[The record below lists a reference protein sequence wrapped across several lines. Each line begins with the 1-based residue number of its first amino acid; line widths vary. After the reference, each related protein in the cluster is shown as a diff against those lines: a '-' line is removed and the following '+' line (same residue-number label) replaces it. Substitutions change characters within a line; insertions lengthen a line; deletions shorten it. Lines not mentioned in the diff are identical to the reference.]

1 MFSLNSN
8 QNTQTI
14 TKVQYRQLITNPV
27 TGTLQTRPVT
37 GVNDAAITQAQ
48 SYANLAS
55 SRFSSI
61 VYKAPAIKGNV
72 YTFNDPIFNGHV
84 TVQGNID
91 IIPSLSN
98 VVGTGFVNVIHDVK
112 VAGSVY
118 AQDVIINGSIQ
129 FPNNLGFSFVGNT
142 RAPYLSTVVENAGA
156 IYINEQAPITH
167 LVLANQVIYF
177 ATNGGITGYAP
188 SINGPGQA
196 PFYNSN
202 AFIANRAANAVW
214 NGFYWVAVGYG
225 QHSIA
230 TAQVSDLTKWTGV
243 QPIGGYAPGIFE
255 ALTNKVG
262 GAYGLV
268 WNGTQWITGGYGSK
282 FCLAASPDGTAWTGI
297 PFSAVPIGG
306 SLYCTNIG
314 WNGQVYVSSWMD
326 QNRFSDQP
334 EPPTYSLAYSYDGV
348 AWVTADAGSPSPLLP
363 LGAVTVVWNGAYW
376 LAAGGGYSASGN
388 NLARSYDGVNWTTYR
403 SDVLNGVINVLAWNG
418 DQNLWVAGVGDT
430 VHPCSNSIA
439 YSVDGVHWT
448 GLGLQIFAAC
458 TGVTWDGTQWC
469 AVGSPNT
476 SLTGAVV
483 SSKFQYS
490 FDAKVWFSNNVS
502 RIDNTP
508 LSIITTYG
516 STGFAVIN
524 DQLTVNRSVTVGKN
538 LAVRGGVASVSPVTG
553 AVVVQGGIGVS
564 GSANLGG
571 NITVASTETGALM
584 VAGGAGLGGS
594 LAVAGSA
601 SLGGSLAVGGGASLG
616 TNLTVGGNLTVG
628 STVDTQGVGSG
639 AGAFV
644 VAGGATVG
652 RTLAVGNTLVVG
664 GTTDTA
670 GLGSGTLV
678 VAGGASLTKSV
689 IIGNSLM
696 LGGTTDTSGAS
707 TGTLVVAGGASLAK
721 NVLIGNSLTVTRNLV
736 VQGNTDSLTTGTG
749 TVVITG
755 GVGVGQSM
763 VVGNSVTV
771 EGQTDTG
778 GLGSM
783 TGALVVAGG
792 VTVGQ
797 STTIGNTLTIGGTS
811 DPLVDG
817 NMALQV
823 AGGVN
828 IDGSI
833 TVAGPLVQ
841 INSED
846 VDPLTLNPTTTT
858 NPALYVAGGTQVG
871 LNLNVGRGIHIFG
884 HDRADST
891 SPDTGALVVDGGAGV
906 AQTLNVGG
914 RATVGS
920 TMDTTG
926 LGSGALTVAGGASLT
941 KSLLVGGTTT
951 VMSTTET
958 TGTGTGALVVTGGVS
973 LTKSLFVGANLTV
986 RGNTDSTTV
995 TTGALTVAG
1004 GVGVTKSLCLGGN
1017 LAVGSHTT
1025 VGGNTSLAGNLTV
1038 GGNTTLAGNLTVP
1051 SVASFY
1057 VGNILLNRLLPGTL
1071 FQGIDTSFSQQVSIQ
1086 GTGSGALTV
1095 TGGGR
1100 FGGNLYVGNQV
1111 VVAANTAATSVTSG
1125 ALVVGGGVGI
1135 GGDVWINGNLAVN
1148 KFLYQDIC
1156 GHNVYVGSSDGND
1169 FIALLVGATNRHNT
1183 IMGYNAFYESTG
1195 SSNTTVGYGALT
1207 FNNSGNYNTALGG
1220 DTLLGLYPTG
1230 STNPDYNTA
1239 VGYQAGSTVG
1249 GSSNYGG
1256 YNTFLGANTI
1266 VGGPYDHS
1274 TAIGYGATITAS
1286 RQIVIGTVD
1295 ETVTIP
1301 GQFSVPGGFTLGTQ
1315 TATDTQSTGVGTL
1328 VVYGGASTT
1337 GNSVVGNTL
1346 MVLGQGDGALLVTGG
1361 ATLGGNLVAQQGL
1374 TVAGTGAGALTVTG
1388 GVGIGGNTVLAGN
1401 LMVTSPVNT
1410 ITPSTGAVT
1419 VTGGV
1424 GIGANLVVGGN
1435 THIYQGLYVDQF
1447 TDLSG
1452 SVLVTGVT
1460 NLVGNTTATGNLT
1473 VAGNLGVVGSS
1484 TVVGKSTT
1492 SGRMDVSGVLD
1503 VSGTTN
1509 IHGTLTVTGS
1519 SRVDGD
1525 FLVNG
1530 DTVQNGSLIFADGPT
1545 LTPTYDAFNTLT
1557 ISSGIN
1563 LEGTLNIVNG
1573 GTLQMA
1579 GSQIV
1584 VGGFVVPDISNAVN
1598 FLATQDAY
1606 STSMG
1611 TITCHG
1617 GVGIAKNIYLGGNL
1631 VAGGTVTG
1639 ANTTISGNT
1648 TSTLV
1653 RVTGN
1658 TAATSSNTGALTV
1671 VGGVGIGGNLVVD
1684 GSGACLRVTSTNP
1697 GAVQVT
1703 GGASIGANLVV
1714 GNTLTVVGSGSRA
1727 LSIPTGGAYVGG
1739 NVLVGTG
1746 LSVQGGKPATST
1758 ATGALTVVGGAGVSG
1773 NLVVGGSILALGTN
1787 NTMITSSISTLTSN
1801 AIYAVSTPNRL
1812 TLGMDNCGNFLV
1824 STVDGSWN
1832 LVSSNGLFA
1841 SGTAIQWN
1849 GFIWVAGCVATAAN
1863 GYTTLLY
1870 SYNGVG
1876 WVASGYPG
1884 FGHTGGV
1891 TSVTWSGATWVATG
1905 YNRDNFYNFHSVAWS
1920 SDGITWTEGGGVTL
1934 NRARCAA
1941 YNGSQWI
1948 VGGTRTNKNTD
1959 GTANNTYALM
1969 TSPDGMYWTPIPSL
1983 LDVASTVYGVATT
1996 GNTWVAIGD
2005 RRYSGPGATL
2015 IYSHNGM
2022 DWTDVSF
2029 SENIFAE
2036 NGYGGVIAANGS
2048 IWVAGGG
2055 YPAILAYSYDGATW
2069 YNGLYGGDTFL
2080 DSGNST
2086 INTLGIS
2093 SQYSVV
2099 SVLWNNDRLL
2109 WYASVYHTNGP
2120 GAFLLSSSNGVN
2132 WTQAMGVPDFDIT
2145 GEVYCQALACTGTN
2159 TGKLFVKSTATV
2171 GSINVTQNGYVSGSL
2186 YVSGNIYYNNTI
2198 PAGSGGGANTIT
2210 ATTDAS
2216 FGANVYIHQTTPAVD
2231 ISSGALIVSGGAAV
2245 GGNVFMGANLWVG
2258 GAAVTILGNTGL
2270 GGNLVVGG
2278 AMGLGGTLA
2287 VGGVVTIGNTL
2298 ASSGTGSGA
2307 LTVAGGMGLAGNL
2320 VVGGPVAIG
2329 NTLVSSGTGSGA
2341 LTVAG
2346 GMGLGGDLYTGGW
2359 VTVGNTTPATGPS
2372 TGAFQVKGGSSI
2384 AGNLF
2389 TGGSLTVLGTV
2400 STGATS
2406 ISGTLTAGSAT
2417 FTGSTTIYGTVSSG
2431 PITTGSATISGGLT
2445 AGSVSTG
2452 GLTAT
2457 GSATISGGLTTGSA
2471 TVAGALT
2478 AGSVSTSGALTA
2490 GSATVAGALTAGS
2503 VSTSGALTAG
2513 STSVTG
2519 TSTLGGQVVINSTF
2533 PSFGP
2538 STGALVVAGGAGI
2551 RGNLYVGGNIYMN
2564 GVMVGTGGSI
2574 STGSTVNAGVTTVTT
2589 LNVNTNINTGL
2600 IQYYPMDVSLSNYAS
2615 GFPVYDVSYGTSL
2628 PLLSGAS
2635 AEGKGSSNIL
2645 LVPSTSNYTDI
2656 IDPTGMGLYY
2666 TFEHTSLILS
2676 RPNFGATNEA
2686 LFSTN
2691 VAYMSNGVAI
2701 TIPTAFTLSFWISLT
2716 GYYPTTGKAS
2726 IFNVTAG
2733 ATPITLDITA
2743 TGNLVNSAGQ
2753 TTNYQLP
2760 STPWVYVAWVYT
2772 PGTSILYING
2782 VPAVAG
2788 PANLSALGAT
2798 GLVCRPGSVFIGN
2811 NPSAGYVQQFSYEMQ
2826 QYRLYGRAL
2835 SAVDIS
2841 NLWQNTGTY
2850 YNQPVIPA
2858 TAVGVVTGD
2867 LGVAGNTIITQ
2878 NLGVGLNNPQY
2889 TVDICGN
2896 LNVRGTVSASNATQL
2911 TYTSLPTL
2919 TSYQVGYTSYG
2930 VFTGGVA
2937 ITTGTVVSLTSITV
2951 PMGVWMFNAQGVFQA
2966 TTGSAV
2972 NVTTAILSL
2981 GGSATQI
2988 QPAAL
2993 AAATNIPPYGFSQ
3006 LYLTGG
3012 ASLGLGQNVQNNY
3025 YSTNITQVLN
3035 LGAATTTV
3043 YLNTLFVGATVAC
3056 DISSS
3061 YFSATRLA

>member
-1 MFSLNSN
+1 
-8 QNTQTI
+8 
-14 TKVQYRQLITNPV
+14 
-27 TGTLQTRPVT
+27 
-37 GVNDAAITQAQ
+37 
-48 SYANLAS
+48 
-55 SRFSSI
+55 
-61 VYKAPAIKGNV
+61 
-72 YTFNDPIFNGHV
+72 
-84 TVQGNID
+84 
-91 IIPSLSN
+91 
-98 VVGTGFVNVIHDVK
+98 
-112 VAGSVY
+112 
-118 AQDVIINGSIQ
+118 
-129 FPNNLGFSFVGNT
+129 
-142 RAPYLSTVVENAGA
+142 
-156 IYINEQAPITH
+156 
-167 LVLANQVIYF
+167 
-177 ATNGGITGYAP
+177 
-188 SINGPGQA
+188 
-196 PFYNSN
+196 
-202 AFIANRAANAVW
+202 
-214 NGFYWVAVGYG
+214 
-225 QHSIA
+225 
-230 TAQVSDLTKWTGV
+230 
-243 QPIGGYAPGIFE
+243 
-255 ALTNKVG
+255 
-262 GAYGLV
+262 
-268 WNGTQWITGGYGSK
+268 
-282 FCLAASPDGTAWTGI
+282 
-297 PFSAVPIGG
+297 
-306 SLYCTNIG
+306 
-314 WNGQVYVSSWMD
+314 
-326 QNRFSDQP
+326 
-334 EPPTYSLAYSYDGV
+334 
-348 AWVTADAGSPSPLLP
+348 
-363 LGAVTVVWNGAYW
+363 
-376 LAAGGGYSASGN
+376 
-388 NLARSYDGVNWTTYR
+388 
-403 SDVLNGVINVLAWNG
+403 
-418 DQNLWVAGVGDT
+418 
-430 VHPCSNSIA
+430 
-439 YSVDGVHWT
+439 
-448 GLGLQIFAAC
+448 
-458 TGVTWDGTQWC
+458 
-469 AVGSPNT
+469 
-476 SLTGAVV
+476 
-483 SSKFQYS
+483 
-490 FDAKVWFSNNVS
+490 
-502 RIDNTP
+502 
-508 LSIITTYG
+508 
-516 STGFAVIN
+516 
-524 DQLTVNRSVTVGKN
+524 
-538 LAVRGGVASVSPVTG
+538 
-553 AVVVQGGIGVS
+553 
-564 GSANLGG
+564 
-571 NITVASTETGALM
+571 
-584 VAGGAGLGGS
+584 
-594 LAVAGSA
+594 
-601 SLGGSLAVGGGASLG
+601 
-616 TNLTVGGNLTVG
+616 
-628 STVDTQGVGSG
+628 
-639 AGAFV
+639 
-644 VAGGATVG
+644 
-652 RTLAVGNTLVVG
+652 
-664 GTTDTA
+664 
-670 GLGSGTLV
+670 
-678 VAGGASLTKSV
+678 
-689 IIGNSLM
+689 
-696 LGGTTDTSGAS
+696 
-707 TGTLVVAGGASLAK
+707 
-721 NVLIGNSLTVTRNLV
+721 
-736 VQGNTDSLTTGTG
+736 
-749 TVVITG
+749 
-755 GVGVGQSM
+755 
-763 VVGNSVTV
+763 
-771 EGQTDTG
+771 
-778 GLGSM
+778 M

-797 STTIGNTLTIGGTS
+797 SATIGNTLTIGGTS
-811 DPLVDG
+811 DPLGDG
-817 NMALQV
+817 YTTLQV

-841 INSED
+841 INYED
-846 VDPLTLNPTTTT
+846 VDPLTLNPTTTA

-891 SPDTGALVVDGGAGV
+891 SPNTGALVVDGGAGV

-914 RATVGS
+914 QATVGS

-926 LGSGALTVAGGASLT
+926 FGSGALTVAGGASLT

-958 TGTGTGALVVTGGVS
+958 TGTGTGALVVTGGAS
-973 LTKSLFVGANLTV
+973 FGKSIVAGANLAV
-986 RGNTDSTTV
+986 RGNTESTTV

-1004 GVGVTKSLCLGGN
+1004 GVGVTKSLRLGGN

-1025 VGGNTSLAGNLTV
+1025 VGGNTTLAGNLTV
-1038 GGNTTLAGNLTVP
+1038 GGNTSLAGNLTVP
-1051 SVASFY
+1051 SVASLY
-1057 VGNILLNRLLPGTL
+1057 VGNVLLNRLLPGTL

-1111 VVAANTAATSVTSG
+1111 TVAANTAATSVTSG

-1135 GGDVWINGNLAVN
+1135 GGDVWIRGNLAVN

-1169 FIALLVGATNRHNT
+1169 KIALLVGATNRYNT
-1183 IMGYNAFYESTG
+1183 IMGYNAFYESQG

-1207 FNNSGNYNTALGG
+1207 LTNNGNYNTALGG
-1220 DTLLGLYPTG
+1220 NTLLGLYPTE

-1239 VGYQAGSTVG
+1239 VGYAAGSTVG

-1266 VGGPYDHS
+1266 VGGAYDHS

-1286 RQIVIGTVD
+1286 RQIVIGTVN

-1346 MVLGQGDGALLVTGG
+1346 MVLGQGDEALLVTGG

-1374 TVAGTGAGALTVTG
+1374 TVAGTGAGALTVVG
-1388 GVGIGGNTVLAGN
+1388 GVGVGGNTVLAGN
-1401 LMVTSPVNT
+1401 LTVTSPVNAV
-1410 ITPSTGAVT
+1410 TPSTGAVT

-1435 THIYQGLYVDQF
+1435 THIYEGLYVDQF

-1452 SVLVTGVT
+1452 SVMVTGVT
-1460 NLVGNTTATGNLT
+1460 NLMGNTTATGNLT
-1473 VAGNLGVVGSS
+1473 VAGNLGVVGNS
-1484 TVVGKSTT
+1484 TVTGVATTVGVHN
-1492 SGRMDVSGVLD
+1492 VSGVLD

-1509 IHGTLTVTGS
+1509 LRGYVTTTGS
-1519 SRVDGD
+1519 TTVNGD

-1563 LEGTLNIVNG
+1563 VEGTLNIING

-1611 TITCHG
+1611 TITCRG
-1617 GVGIAKNIYLGGNL
+1617 GVGIAKNVYLGGSL
-1631 VAGGTVTG
+1631 VAGGTVIGT
-1639 ANTTISGNT
+1639 NTSISGT
-1648 TSTLV
+1648 TTTALV

-1658 TAATSSNTGALTV
+1658 TVATSSNTGALTV

-1684 GSGACLRVTSTNP
+1684 GPNSRLRVTSTQDATTPNS
-1697 GAVQVT
+1697 GAVVVT
-1703 GGASIGANLVV
+1703 GGVGVGASVVV
-1714 GNTLTVVGSGSRA
+1714 GNTMTVEGLDDQA
-1727 LSIPTGGAYVGG
+1727 LLVSNGGAYIAGELGVGS
-1739 NVLVGTG
+1739 NITIY
-1746 LSVQGGKPATST
+1746 GGEPATST
-1758 ATGALTVVGGAGVSG
+1758 ATGALTVLGGAGVSG

-1812 TLGMDNCGNFLV
+1812 TIGMDNCGNFLV

-1870 SYNGVG
+1870 SYDGVA
-1876 WVASGYPG
+1876 WVASGYTG
-1884 FGHTGGV
+1884 FGQTGGV

-1905 YNRDNFYNFHSVAWS
+1905 YNRDTFSNFHSLAWS
-1920 SDGITWTEGGGVTL
+1920 SDGITWAEGAGVTL
-1934 NRARCAA
+1934 NRTRCAA

-1983 LDVASTVYGVATT
+1983 LNIASTVYGVATT
-1996 GNTWVAIGD
+1996 GNTWVAIGN
-2005 RRYSGPGATL
+2005 RRYAGTEATL
-2015 IYSHNGM
+2015 VYSHNGT

-2029 SENIFAE
+2029 SENIFAM
-2036 NGYGGVIAANGS
+2036 NGDGGVIAANGS

-2055 YPAILAYSYDGATW
+2055 YPAILAYSYDGVTW
-2069 YNGLYGGDTFL
+2069 YRGLYGGNTFL
-2080 DSGNST
+2080 DSDDST

-2099 SVLWNNDRLL
+2099 SLLWNNDRLL

-2120 GAFLLSSSNGVN
+2120 GAFLLSSSDGVN
-2132 WTQAMGVPDFDIT
+2132 WSQAMGVPDFDT
-2145 GEVYCQALACTGTN
+2145 TDLVYCQALACTGTN

-2186 YVSGNIYYNNTI
+2186 YVSGDIYYNNTI
-2198 PAGSGGGANTIT
+2198 PAGSGGANTIS

-2245 GGNVFMGANLWVG
+2245 GGNVFVGANLWVG

-2270 GGNLVVGG
+2270 GGNVTVGGATGLTGNLVVG
-2278 AMGLGGTLA
+2278 

-2298 ASSGTGSGA
+2298 AADGTDSGA

-2329 NTLVSSGTGSGA
+2329 NTLASSGTGAGA

-2346 GMGLGGDLYTGGW
+2346 GMGLGGNLYTGGW
-2359 VTVGNTTPATGPS
+2359 VTVGNTTPATGPY
-2372 TGAFQVKGGSSI
+2372 TGALQVKGGSSI

-2389 TGGSLTVLGTV
+2389 TGGSLTVSGTM
-2400 STGATS
+2400 STGSAS
-2406 ISGTLTAGSAT
+2406 ISGA
-2417 FTGSTTIYGTVSSG
+2417 
-2431 PITTGSATISGGLT
+2431 LT
-2445 AGSVSTG
+2445 AGSVTFTG
-2452 GLTAT
+2452 TAT
-2457 GSATISGGLTTGSA
+2457 IYGNVASGAITAPSVTVSGTSTAGSASIS
-2471 TVAGALT
+2471 GALT

-2490 GSATVAGALTAGS
+2490 GSV
-2503 VSTSGALTAG
+2503 
-2513 STSVTG
+2513 SVTG

-2533 PSFGP
+2533 PSIGP

-2589 LNVNTNINTGL
+2589 LNVNTNINSGL
-2600 IQYYPMDVSLSNYAS
+2600 IQYYPMDVSFSNYAS

-2628 PLLSGAS
+2628 PLLSGAT

-2645 LVPSTSNYTDI
+2645 LVPSTSSYTDI

-2691 VAYMSNGVAI
+2691 FAYMSNGVAI
-2701 TIPTAFTLSFWISLT
+2701 TIPTSFTLSFWISLT

-2753 TTNYQLP
+2753 TTTYQLP

-2782 VPAVAG
+2782 VAAVAG

-2811 NPSAGYVQQFSYEMQ
+2811 NPTAGYVQQFSYEMQ

-2896 LNVRGTVSASNATQL
+2896 LNVRGTVSASNTTQL

-2937 ITTGTVVSLTSITV
+2937 ITTGTVASLTSITV
-2951 PMGVWMFNAQGVFQA
+2951 PMGVWMFNAQGVFQS
-2966 TTGSAV
+2966 TTGTAV

-2993 AAATNIPPYGFSQ
+2993 AAATNIPPYAFSQ
-3006 LYLTGG
+3006 LYLTGS

-3056 DISSS
+3056 DVSSS